1 MKKNS
6 LLILGLSALSLVA
19 CSQSKSPILR
29 GTELPADLEGQYVYL
44 LDGQEKTDSILIK
57 DHAFEYTMPSGGEV
71 KLYTVL
77 MGNQSMPYF
86 SEPGTST
93 LVKDSLNFAY
103 DEKSTELNK
112 QVTTLYA
119 RFSAMYGDF
128 MSQSIALQQEM
139 QAGGGQLTEEISQR
153 GQALSDDFNSKVADL
168 SREYFD
174 KNKDNAFGLL
184 ALSLY
189 PMTDP
194 KGFVEM
200 YESAGDVVKENED
213 MKKLYTMQKGEL
225 LTAAGAD
232 YVDVTMT
239 DDKGQ
244 TAKVSDYLRDGKHLL
259 IDVWAS
265 WCGPCRK
272 AMPHLAEIA
281 KDHAATIT
289 VLSIGGLNETP
300 EANAKAREE
309 LGMTWETFFDAEA
322 AFANA
327 YGVKSIPTM
336 ILISPEGKI
345 LVKTNSPDEV
355 SAKIKELGL

>member
-1 MKKNS
+1 M
-6 LLILGLSALSLVA
+6 SLVA

-29 GTELPADLEGQYVYL
+29 GSELPAELEGQYVYIV
-44 LDGQEKTDSILIK
+44 DGQEKTDSVLVK
-57 DHAFEYTMPSGGEV
+57 DNAFEITMPSETPV

-86 SEPGTST
+86 SEEGVST
-93 LVKDSLNFAY
+93 LVTDSLNFAY
-103 DEKSTELNK
+103 DDKSTDLNK
-112 QVTTLYA
+112 QVTTLYS
-119 RFSAMYGDF
+119 RFAAMYGDF
-128 MSQSIALQQEM
+128 MSQNIALQQEL
-139 QAGGGQLTEEISQR
+139 QANGGQLTDDIAQR
-153 GQALSDDFNSKVADL
+153 GQALSDEFNSKVAVL

-194 KGFVEM
+194 RGFVEM
-200 YESAGDVVKENED
+200 YESAGDVVKDNED
-213 MKKLYTMQKGEL
+213 MKQLYAMQKGEL
-225 LTAAGAD
+225 ETAAGSPF
-232 YVDVTMT
+232 VDVSMT
-239 DDKGQ
+239 DDKGN
-244 TAKVSDYLRDGKHLL
+244 TAKVSDFRKDGRYLL

-272 AMPHLAEIA
+272 AMPHLAQIA
-281 KDHAATIT
+281 KDHAATID

-309 LGMTWETFFDAEA
+309 LGMTWNTFFDADA

-336 ILISPEGKI
+336 ILISPDGTI
-345 LVKTNSPDEV
+345 LVKTNNPDEI
-355 SAKIKELGL
+355 SAKIEELGI